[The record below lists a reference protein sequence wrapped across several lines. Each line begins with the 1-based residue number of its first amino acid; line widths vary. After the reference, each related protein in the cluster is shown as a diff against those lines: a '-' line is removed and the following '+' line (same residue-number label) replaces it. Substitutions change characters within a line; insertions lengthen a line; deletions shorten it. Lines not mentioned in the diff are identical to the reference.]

1 MDDVQAT
8 AKWANRMLRPL
19 TSIYRRLEKHH
30 ETLAIIAAESKI
42 QSQHEDTQD
51 QDPETSQPADLQE
64 TYSGSDADE
73 DDPVWIPGK
82 KKPDQRR
89 VRHRY
94 SAREE
99 KKTGKKRA
107 RLSIH
112 SPEVSR
118 TLPGA
123 IELATPLITGRRW
136 EMPSSAQSQPPIEQ
150 PRQSQNQE
158 QQAFRDRYSLHK
170 NPWQELINQSED
182 AGFVDIVRNLD
193 RVLQNFLCNT
203 RISRRGGS
211 AIPAKPR
218 RGARSLLSMVMR
230 RLPEYIAIEEEAQR
244 ELDEDGDEDM
254 CDAYFT
260 ELESFYAP
268 HGKGW
273 KPLRQ
278 AVRAQGLFMVSTLIR
293 NEWLTDAI
301 ICALIEKCRHS
312 EPDAC
317 ESLLSTFLST
327 RTSCPVPVALKSTPD
342 ANSPGDAVRLLH
354 KYAYHES
361 SRRSYI
367 FDELSKLLARGVLPP
382 EWMATK
388 PWTHWME
395 RATISFSR
403 GDGDCASASRLI
415 EAVLFSAGDIV
426 SSRSFKSPR
435 KRSIKHEIGRFTRNS
450 SVVLINDAS
459 LKRKCPVPVEDALSN
474 QVTSLL
480 AALCGM
486 HISRSR
492 EFEYIE
498 NENGTEAS
506 HIVNYVSFSVEKE
519 MDTKPLSKASTLS
532 SHHLLRRGC
541 ILLADCLL
549 QCNDAVLAGDTQPV
563 LTSTARIEECSDALI
578 SRSDLIKELAL
589 FVRRAFRCFGSTSNG
604 ENTYMGAEIRR
615 IVSRLP
621 YLTEAPGLA
630 MFLGRVA
637 VEAAMEFA
645 ESTGEPED
653 HLWAVEIQ
661 ETTMALR
668 NDKELSLRS
677 RGDMKAPKQNRGLY
691 RWEDSIGEWVA
702 RTPAAKPN
710 PPSTIGR
717 KRRASELSIQS
728 PCIPCSTDSSA
739 SDSDRLDKPA
749 SSVTSSPSSIGTTH
763 HYEVPDTSPIRPFK
777 RRRTAPVVITHG
789 EDSASESPSDRSAS
803 RSPSLEPVPSHCR
816 VLRDLSNRM
825 PTRSAAQKPAP
836 KVEVVI
842 VNNKAPRPSP
852 AQPPSENVEKRVN
865 RSMDR
870 RRPGRPSLSK
880 ARVPIVVPRRRS
892 IIPCSQDDSD
902 DELSF
907 M

>member
-30 ETLAIIAAESKI
+30 ETLAIIAAESKV
-42 QSQHEDTQD
+42 QSQHEESPDK
-51 QDPETSQPADLQE
+51 DPESSQSAGIQE
-64 TYSGSDADE
+64 IYSGSDADE
-73 DDPVWIPGK
+73 GDPVWIPEK

-99 KKTGKKRA
+99 KKKGRKRA

-118 TLPGA
+118 TLPGT

-136 EMPSSAQSQPPIEQ
+136 EMPSSAQSQPPVEQ

-193 RVLQNFLCNT
+193 RVLQNFLYNT
-203 RISRRGGS
+203 RVSGRSGS

-218 RGARSLLSMVMR
+218 LGARSLLFTVMR
-230 RLPEYIAIEEEAQR
+230 RLPEFIAIEEKAQN
-244 ELDEDGDEDM
+244 ELGEDGDEDM

-278 AVRAQGLFMVSTLIR
+278 AVRAQGLYMVSILIR

-301 ICALIEKCRHS
+301 ICALIDKCRHS

-327 RTSCPVPVALKSTPD
+327 RTSYPAPVALKSTPD
-342 ANSPGDAVRLLH
+342 TNSPGNAVRLLH

-403 GDGDCASASRLI
+403 GDDDCATASRLI
-415 EAVLFSAGDIV
+415 EAVLFSAGDV
-426 SSRSFKSPR
+426 LSGRSFKSPR

-450 SVVLINDAS
+450 SVVLINDAG
-459 LKRKCPVPVEDALSN
+459 LKRKCPVPVEDALNN

-492 EFEYIE
+492 EFEDVE
-498 NENGTEAS
+498 DAGGTEAS
-506 HIVNYVSFSVEKE
+506 HIVNYVSSSVENE
-519 MDTKPLSKASTLS
+519 MNTKPLSKASTLS

-549 QCNDAVLAGDTQPV
+549 RCNDAILTGDTHPV
-563 LTSTARIEECSDALI
+563 LMSTDRIEEWSDLLV
-578 SRSDLIKELAL
+578 SRSALIKELAL

-661 ETTMALR
+661 ETIMALR
-668 NDKELSLRS
+668 NDKVSS
-677 RGDMKAPKQNRGLY
+677 SGSKGAPKHNRGLY
-691 RWEDSIGEWVA
+691 RWEDTIGEWVA

-710 PPSTIGR
+710 PHPIIGR
-717 KRRASELSIQS
+717 KRRASELSMQS
-728 PCIPCSTDSSA
+728 PCIPCSTDSSS
-739 SDSDRLDKPA
+739 SDSDGLEKPA
-749 SSVTSSPSSIGTTH
+749 SSVTSSPSSIGTTQ
-763 HYEVPDTSPIRPFK
+763 HYEVPDTSPIKPFK
-777 RRRTAPVVITHG
+777 RRRTAPVVITHD
-789 EDSASESPSDRSAS
+789 EDSASASPSDRSTS
-803 RSPSLEPVPSHCR
+803 RSPSLEPVPSHRR

-825 PTRSAAQKPAP
+825 PKRSAAQKPAP

-842 VNNKAPRPSP
+842 IKDKAPRPSP
-852 AQPPSENVEKRVN
+852 AQPPSENMEKQIN

-870 RRPGRPSLSK
+870 RRPGRPSISK
-880 ARVPIVVPRRRS
+880 APVPVVVPRRRS
-892 IIPCSQDDSD
+892 VIPCSQDDSD